1 MTTILIILAIY
12 TLIGLSM
19 LAFNFKLF
27 DNAVTE
33 AMQNVSTW
41 YVPSWFRQVIMASVV
56 LMWPSFVWRNIKEA
70 YHTFTLNRKLKSVA
84 KKIEKMSEGKPDE
97 IKEGL
102 RSIADSLKELTKK

>member
-1 MTTILIILAIY
+1 MTTLLIILAIHI
-12 TLIGLSM
+12 LIGLFM

-27 DNAVTE
+27 DSSVTE
-33 AMQNVSTW
+33 AMQNVRTW

-56 LMWPSFVWRNIKEA
+56 LMWPSFVWHNLKEA

-97 IKEGL
+97 VKEGL
-102 RSIADSLKELTKK
+102 RSIADSLKELTKQ